1 MKIAIIVF
9 FVAMSAIF
17 SGTETAFSSANL
29 IRLKSLAAGGKKS
42 AKTAV
47 GIIERY
53 DKALTAVLI
62 GNNIVNIGASSI
74 ATVLFTATF
83 GSNGAAISTIVMT
96 VAVLIF
102 GEILPKNFAKENA
115 EAVCLAMAYPLK
127 ALMTVFTPLIVFF
140 IFLKNIMT
148 RLSSRKKKAPTVTEE
163 ELMYMIDE
171 IEDEGVLEEQESN
184 LVRSA
189 LEFDETQ
196 VEEILIPRVNVI
208 AIDKNEDIEKIK
220 DCFFE
225 NSYSRFPVYDESI
238 DNIIGILHQND
249 FCKAY
254 LNGERDI
261 ASLLKK
267 PLFVSEYQKISDTLK
282 AMQKEKV
289 HMAVVL
295 DEYGGTSGIVTLED
309 IIEELVGEI
318 YDESDDE
325 DNSFI
330 KVAENK
336 YDVSADLSI
345 SDFAERTGID
355 EDEFET
361 DCNSLGGLFMD
372 QLHRV
377 ACKNDKV
384 EYKMLRLTATQIE
397 DQWIERIEV
406 EIKDMDNEELG
417 QQE

>member
-9 FVAMSAIF
+9 LVVMSAVF
-17 SGTETAFSSANL
+17 SATETAYSSANL
-29 IRLKSLAAGGKKS
+29 IRLKNLANSGKKT

-47 GIIERY
+47 KIIEKY

-62 GNNIVNIGASSI
+62 GNNIVNIAASSI
-74 ATVLFTATF
+74 ATVVFSSAFGANGVAAATLVM
-83 GSNGAAISTIVMT
+83 TIV
-96 VAVLIF
+96 VLIF
-102 GEILPKNFAKENA
+102 GEVLPKNFAKENA
-115 EAVCLAMAYPLK
+115 ERFCLFMAYPLN
-127 ALMTVFTPLIVFF
+127 ALMFVFTPIIAFF
-140 IFLKNIMT
+140 VMLKNLLS
-148 RLSSRKKKAPTVTEE
+148 RLFKNKNKQPSVTEE
-163 ELMYMIDE
+163 ELMYMIEE

-189 LEFDETQ
+189 LEFDETL

-208 AIDKNEDIEKIK
+208 AIDKNEDIEIIK

-225 NSYSRFPVYDESI
+225 NSYSRFPVYDETI

-249 FCKAY
+249 FCKLY
-254 LNGERDI
+254 FDGGKDI
-261 ASLLKK
+261 VPFLKK

-282 AMQKEKV
+282 AMQREKV

-325 DNSFI
+325 DTSFVKI
-330 KVAENK
+330 SDNK

-345 SDFAERTGID
+345 SDFAERIGID
-355 EDEFET
+355 EEEFET

-372 QLHRV
+372 TLHRV
-377 ACKNDKV
+377 VRINDTV
-384 EYKMLRLTATQIE
+384 EYKMLRLTATKIE
-397 DQWIERIEV
+397 DQWIERIAVEV
-406 EIKDMDNEELG
+406 KDREENND
-417 QQE
+417 

>member
-1 MKIAIIVF
+1 MKIAVIVF
-9 FVAMSAIF
+9 LVVMSAIF
-17 SGTETAFSSANL
+17 SATETAYSSANL
-29 IRLKSLAAGGKKS
+29 IRLKNLASGGKKT
-42 AKTAV
+42 AKMAV
-47 GIIERY
+47 KIIKKY

-62 GNNIVNIGASSI
+62 GNNIVNIAASSI
-74 ATVLFTATF
+74 ATVVFSTAF
-83 GSNGAAISTIVMT
+83 GANGVAAATLVMT
-96 VAVLIF
+96 VVVLIF
-102 GEILPKNFAKENA
+102 GEVLPKNFAKENA
-115 EAVCLAMAYPLK
+115 ERFCLIMAYPLN
-127 ALMTVFTPLIVFF
+127 ALMTVFTPIIAFF
-140 IFLKNIMT
+140 VLLKNI
-148 RLSSRKKKAPTVTEE
+148 LSKLFNSKNKQPSVTEE
-163 ELMYMIDE
+163 ELMYMIEE

-189 LEFDETQ
+189 LEFDETL

-208 AIDKNEDIEKIK
+208 AIDKSEDIEKIK

-225 NSYSRFPVYDESI
+225 NSYSRFPVYDETI

-249 FCKAY
+249 FCKLY
-254 LNGERDI
+254 FNGEKDI
-261 ASLLKK
+261 VPLLKK

-330 KVAENK
+330 KISDNK

-345 SDFAERTGID
+345 SDFAERIGID
-355 EDEFET
+355 EEEFET

-372 QLHRV
+372 TLHRV
-377 ACKNDKV
+377 VRINDTV
-384 EYKMLRLTATQIE
+384 EYKKLQLTATKIE
-397 DQWIERIEV
+397 DQWIERIAVEV
-406 EIKDMDNEELG
+406 KDREEDND
-417 QQE
+417 